1 LSGTIKDRL
10 AADIKAAMKA
20 GEKGKL
26 GALRLIAAAIKQF
39 EVDNRSDVDDERAIE
54 ILTRMGKQRR
64 ESISQFDGAGRDDLA
79 AQERFELDLIAGYL
93 PAQLDSAAIEQ
104 HVDAA
109 IAAAGAASPRDMGK
123 VMAVLNAELKGRA
136 DMGAVSSL
144 VKARLSG

>member
-1 LSGTIKDRL
+1 MSGTIKDRL

-39 EVDNRSDVDDERAIE
+39 EVDNRSAVDDARAID

-79 AQERFELDLIAGYL
+79 TQERFELDLIAGYL

-109 IAAAGAASPRDMGK
+109 IAAAGATGPRDMGK

>member
-1 LSGTIKDRL
+1 MSGTIKDRL
-10 AADIKAAMKA
+10 TADIKAAMKA
-20 GEKGKL
+20 GDKSKL

-39 EVDNRSDVDDERAIE
+39 EVDNRSAVDDERAVE

-64 ESISQFDGAGRDDLA
+64 ESISQFDSAGRDDLA
-79 AQERFELDLIAGYL
+79 TQERFELELIAGYL
-93 PAQLDSAAIEQ
+93 PAQLDSAAVEQ

-109 IAAAGAASPRDMGK
+109 IAAAGAASLRDMGK

-136 DMGAVSSL
+136 DMGVVSSL

>member
-1 LSGTIKDRL
+1 MSGTIKDRL

-26 GALRLIAAAIKQF
+26 GALRLVAAAIKQF
-39 EVDNRSDVDDERAIE
+39 EVDNRSTVDDERAVE

-64 ESISQFDGAGRDDLA
+64 ESISQFDSAGRDDLA
-79 AQERFELDLIAGYL
+79 TQERFELELIAGYL
-93 PAQLDSAAIEQ
+93 PEQLDRAAIEQ

-109 IAAAGAASPRDMGK
+109 IAAAGAASLRDMGK

-136 DMGAVSSL
+136 DMGVVSGL